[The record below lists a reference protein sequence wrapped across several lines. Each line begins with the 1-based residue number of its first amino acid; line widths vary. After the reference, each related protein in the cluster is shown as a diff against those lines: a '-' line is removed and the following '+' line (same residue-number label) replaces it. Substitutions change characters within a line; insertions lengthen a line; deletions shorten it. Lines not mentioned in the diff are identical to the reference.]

1 MAERKLSKEVSKTS
15 EYVTGVVPRLPK
27 PPGMKSTIKLKECVS
42 MGAVG
47 AVGAMAPT
55 NFQGMHLAP
64 MKSRTQ
70 CTLAPSSSLPKVLCT
85 PHYGNSHLKMV
96 F

>member
-27 PPGMKSTIKLKECVS
+27 PPGIKSTIKLKECVS
-42 MGAVG
+42 MGALG
-47 AVGAMAPT
+47 AVGAMALT

-64 MKSRTQ
+64 MKS
-70 CTLAPSSSLPKVLCT
+70 
-85 PHYGNSHLKMV
+85 
-96 F
+96 